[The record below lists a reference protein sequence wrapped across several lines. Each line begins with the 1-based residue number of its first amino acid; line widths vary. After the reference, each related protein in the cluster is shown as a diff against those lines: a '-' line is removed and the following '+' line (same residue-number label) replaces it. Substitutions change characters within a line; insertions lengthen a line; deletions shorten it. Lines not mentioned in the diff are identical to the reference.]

1 MQESINYFFLLIGR
15 VKNIRWDLS
24 SKNFILVSKSL
35 IFYNARNDSTK
46 LNKFLLKL
54 SNQSHIKKTINKIIT
69 PWYSIPLIDRWLL
82 GQIIPPMLFAISAF
96 TVISLSVGVMFDL
109 IRKVVEYGL
118 PLFLALKVIF
128 FSLPSFLVLSFPMA
142 VLLSTLLAYGK
153 LSSNSE
159 LLALKSLGI
168 KTSRIISPAIALSI
182 FMTGLTFYFNDNLVP
197 ASNKL
202 AEVTLRAGIGSSFS
216 GEQGKDNIMF
226 SRYGSRI
233 NSSNKKPTKINTYLT
248 HIFYASWYENNIM
261 EGVTV
266 LDFSR
271 EDFQQILKAKNGKF
285 DKKSSSWIFSDGSIV
300 SIDPSGQTTNI
311 QFKEYTYPF
320 VEGPMELAKVPK
332 DANEMTL
339 KQAIQAEKIY
349 EKTGNIKE
357 VRRIKVR
364 IQEKFTLPFACLVF
378 GLIGSSLGSKSNLRS
393 SKSQGFGLSVI
404 LILIYYVMS
413 FLFSSLGVK
422 GILPPIFAAWLP
434 VLISLGGGI
443 YLLRKSSSF

>member
-1 MQESINYFFLLIGR
+1 M
-15 VKNIRWDLS
+15 KP
-24 SKNFILVSKSL
+24 
-35 IFYNARNDSTK
+35 
-46 LNKFLLKL
+46 
-54 SNQSHIKKTINKIIT
+54 SNQSAIKKTINKVIS
-69 PWYSIPLIDRWLL
+69 PWYLLPLIDRWLL
-82 GQIIPPMLFAISAF
+82 GQIIPPMIFAISAF

-109 IRKVVEYGL
+109 IRKIVEFGL
-118 PLFLALKVIF
+118 PLFLALKVLF

-202 AEVTLRAGIGSSFS
+202 AETTLRAGIGSSFS
-216 GEQGKDNIMF
+216 SEQGKDNIMF

-233 NSSNKKPTKINTYLT
+233 NASNKKPTKINTFLT

-261 EGVTV
+261 KGVTV

-271 EDFQQILKAKNGKF
+271 EDFQQILKAKTGRF
-285 DKKSSSWIFSDGSIV
+285 EKKSSSWIFSDGSIV
-300 SIDPSGQTTNI
+300 SIDPSGQTSNI

-349 EKTGNIKE
+349 EKTGNLKE

-413 FLFSSLGVK
+413 FLFSSFGVK

>member
-1 MQESINYFFLLIGR
+1 M
-15 VKNIRWDLS
+15 
-24 SKNFILVSKSL
+24 
-35 IFYNARNDSTK
+35 IFYNLKKDSK
-46 LNKFLLKL
+46 KSNKFLLKL
-54 SNQSHIKKTINKIIT
+54 SNQTLIKKIIV

-82 GQIIPPMLFAISAF
+82 GQMIPPMLFAISAF

-109 IRKVVEYGL
+109 IRRIVEYGL
-118 PLFLALKVIF
+118 PLFIALKVLF

-153 LSSNSE
+153 LSNNSE

-168 KTSRIISPAIALSI
+168 KIPRIIAPAIALSI

-202 AEVTLRAGIGSSFS
+202 AEATLRSGMGMSFS
-216 GEQGKDNIMF
+216 GEKGKNNIMF

-233 NSSNKKPTKINTYLT
+233 NSKTNKPTNRNKYLT
-248 HIFYASWYENNIM
+248 HIFYASRYENNLM
-261 EGVTV
+261 KKVTL

-271 EDFQQILKAKNGKF
+271 QDFQQILKAKTGRF
-285 DKKSSSWIFSDGSIV
+285 DKTNSSWIFSEGSIV
-300 SIDPSGQTTNI
+300 SIDPNGQTTNI
-311 QFKEYTYPF
+311 QFQEYIYPF
-320 VEGPMELAKVPK
+320 VEGPLELARVPK
-332 DANEMTL
+332 DANEMSL
-339 KQAIQAEKIY
+339 KQALKAEIIY
-349 EKTGNIKE
+349 KKTGNLKE
-357 VRRIKVR
+357 IRKIQVR

-413 FLFSSLGVK
+413 FVFSSFGVK
-422 GILPPIFAAWLP
+422 GLLPPIFAAWLP
-434 VLISLGGGI
+434 IFISLGGGI
-443 YLLRKSSSF
+443 FLLRKSSTL

>member
-1 MQESINYFFLLIGR
+1 MI
-15 VKNIRWDLS
+15 
-24 SKNFILVSKSL
+24 
-35 IFYNARNDSTK
+35 
-46 LNKFLLKL
+46 
-54 SNQSHIKKTINKIIT
+54 
-69 PWYSIPLIDRWLL
+69 
-82 GQIIPPMLFAISAF
+82 FAISAF

-109 IRKVVEYGL
+109 IRKIVEFGL
-118 PLFLALKVIF
+118 PLFLALKVLL

-168 KTSRIISPAIALSI
+168 KTTRIISPAIALSI

-202 AEVTLRAGIGSSFS
+202 AETTLRAGIGSSFS

-233 NSSNKKPTKINTYLT
+233 NASNKKPTKNNTFLT
-248 HIFYASWYENNIM
+248 HIFYASRYQKNIM

-271 EDFQQILKAKNGKF
+271 ADFQQILKAKTGKF
-285 DKKSSSWIFSDGSIV
+285 EKKSSSWIFFDGSIV

-320 VEGPMELAKVPK
+320 VEGPMELAKISK
-332 DANEMTL
+332 DATEMTL

-349 EKTGNIKE
+349 KNTGNLKE

-413 FLFSSLGVK
+413 FIFSSFGVK

-434 VLISLGGGI
+434 VFVSLGGGI

>member
-1 MQESINYFFLLIGR
+1 M
-15 VKNIRWDLS
+15 
-24 SKNFILVSKSL
+24 
-35 IFYNARNDSTK
+35 
-46 LNKFLLKL
+46 KL
-54 SNQSHIKKTINKIIT
+54 SNQSLIKKTINKIIS
-69 PWYSIPLIDRWLL
+69 PWYLLPLIDRWLL
-82 GQIIPPMLFAISAF
+82 GQIIRPMIFAISAF

-109 IRKVVEYGL
+109 IRKIVEFGL
-118 PLFLALKVIF
+118 PLFLALKVLF

-197 ASNKL
+197 RSNKL
-202 AEVTLRAGIGSSFS
+202 AETTLRAGMGSSFS
-216 GEQGKDNIMF
+216 GETQKYNIMF
-226 SRYGSRI
+226 ARYGSRI
-233 NSSNKKPTKINTYLT
+233 NASSKKPTKSNTHLT
-248 HIFYASWYENNIM
+248 HIFYSSLFENNIM
-261 EGVTV
+261 KGVTV
-266 LDFSR
+266 LDYSR
-271 EDFQQILKAKNGKF
+271 EDIQQILKANSAKF
-285 DKKSSSWIFSDGSIV
+285 DKKNSSWIFSEGSIV
-300 SIDPSGQTTNI
+300 SIDPKGQTTNI
-311 QFKEYTYPF
+311 KFKEYTYPF
-320 VEGPMELAKVPK
+320 VEGPLDLAEVPK
-332 DANEMTL
+332 ESTEMTL
-339 KQAIQAEKIY
+339 KQALEAEKIY
-349 EKTGNIKE
+349 KKTGTIKE
-357 VRRIKVR
+357 IRRIQVR

-413 FLFSSLGVK
+413 FLFSSFGVK

>member
-1 MQESINYFFLLIGR
+1 
-15 VKNIRWDLS
+15 
-24 SKNFILVSKSL
+24 
-35 IFYNARNDSTK
+35 
-46 LNKFLLKL
+46 LKL
-54 SNQSHIKKTINKIIT
+54 SNQSLIKKTINKIIS
-69 PWYSIPLIDRWLL
+69 PWYLLPLIDRWLL
-82 GQIIPPMLFAISAF
+82 GQIIPPMIFAISAF
-96 TVISLSVGVMFDL
+96 TVISLSVGIMFDL
-109 IRKVVEYGL
+109 IRKIVEFGL
-118 PLFLALKVIF
+118 PLFLALKVLF

-197 ASNKL
+197 TSNKL
-202 AEVTLRAGIGSSFS
+202 AETTLRAGIGSSFS
-216 GEQGKDNIMF
+216 NETKKSNIMF

-233 NSSNKKPTKINTYLT
+233 NASTKKPTKKNTHLT
-248 HIFYASWYENNIM
+248 HIFYASKYDNQIM
-261 EGVTV
+261 KNVTV

-285 DKKSSSWIFSDGSIV
+285 DKKSSSWIFSEGSIV

-349 EKTGNIKE
+349 EKTRNLKE
-357 VRRIKVR
+357 LRRIKVR

-413 FLFSSLGVK
+413 FLFSSFGVK

>member
-1 MQESINYFFLLIGR
+1 MKLL
-15 VKNIRWDLS
+15 NQP
-24 SKNFILVSKSL
+24 L
-35 IFYNARNDSTK
+35 IIKT
-46 LNKFLLKL
+46 
-54 SNQSHIKKTINKIIT
+54 IKKLIT

-118 PLFLALKVIF
+118 PLFLALKVLF

-182 FMTGLTFYFNDNLVP
+182 LMTGLTFYFNDNLVP
-197 ASNKL
+197 TSNKL
-202 AEVTLRAGIGSSFS
+202 AETTLRAGIGSSFR
-216 GEQGKDNIMF
+216 EEKARENIMF

-233 NSSNKKPTKINTYLT
+233 SASTKKPSQSNSKLT
-248 HIFYASWYENNIM
+248 HIFYAQWYVNKIM
-261 EGVTV
+261 KNVTV

-271 EDFQQILKAKNGKF
+271 DDFQKILKANSAKF
-285 DKKSSSWIFSDGSIV
+285 DKKNSSWIFSEGSIV
-300 SIDPSGQTTNI
+300 SIDPNGQTTNI
-311 QFKEYTYPF
+311 QFKEYIYPF
-320 VEGPMELAKVPK
+320 IEGPIELAEVPK
-332 DANEMTL
+332 DANDMTL
-339 KQAIQAEKIY
+339 REALKAEMIY
-349 EKTGNIKE
+349 KNTGNLKE
-357 VRRIKVR
+357 IRRIQVR
-364 IQEKFTLPFACLVF
+364 IQEKFTLPCACLVF

-413 FLFSSLGVK
+413 FVFSSFGVK
-422 GILPPIFAAWLP
+422 GLLAPILAAWLP
-434 VLISLGGGI
+434 VLISLGGGV
-443 YLLRKSSSF
+443 YFLRKSSSL